1 MKGRKI
7 IAALSIASALSLTAC
22 DSTDKMTAPDLSG
35 DIGFSATISCGG
47 FKASAD
53 ISRNDGVW
61 KITCTAPDSINGME
75 IVTNG
80 TERKVTGGGIVFD
93 YNTEDVPFVTAFD
106 YFITAVDSTENK
118 DSFTVTKGTDS
129 KGKEETRLQG
139 TVLSS
144 GYQLTIDKDGN
155 ITSFS
160 AGDYKFTA
168 VEDDKKES

>member
-1 MKGRKI
+1 MKGKI
-7 IAALSIASALSLTAC
+7 LISAVGISALLCLTAC
-22 DSTDKMTAPDLSG
+22 DSAVGMTPPDLSG

-61 KITCTAPDSINGME
+61 KIICTAPDSISGME

-80 TERKVTGGGIVFD
+80 TERKVTGDGIVFD

-118 DSFTVTKGTDS
+118 DSFTVTRGTDS
-129 KGKEETRLQG
+129 KGNEETRLQG
-139 TVLSS
+139 SVLSS
-144 GYQLTIDKDGN
+144 GYQLTIDKEGN